1 MKKPYQLR
9 IEEDLLNKVKKS
21 ADKNERTVAAE
32 IRYLLKSAL
41 AKK

>member
-1 MKKPYQLR
+1 MKVPYQLR
-9 IEEDLLNKVKKS
+9 IDKTLLDKVKKS